1 LPIIATKM
9 GEQLIKLV
17 KLQKMDTAISILK
30 TEIAEIPVQ
39 KAAIDNSLQEIKKQI
54 SEVAEQKM
62 LLGVECRK
70 EEMEL
75 TEIEN
80 EIKKHQQ
87 ELYQIKTNEAYS
99 KLQDEIK
106 QKQEQKGKSEEE
118 IIKFLDKDD
127 EFANQASKLSETLKR
142 MEEES
147 YSKKQVLDNR
157 LTELE
162 ENLKKLLAEK
172 EKLVQEISP
181 ESIKRYES
189 IATTKDGLAV
199 VSVEGDHCGGCH
211 VLLPSQVYEDLAR
224 DDRMVTCG
232 SCGRILYLQGE
243 ERSET
248 ESETTTK
255 DIR

>member
-1 LPIIATKM
+1 MKRAYWKEAIEVCSSFQIWFPFM
-9 GEQLIKLV
+9 GRFCSV
-17 KLQKMDTAISILK
+17 VN
-30 TEIAEIPVQ
+30 TE
-39 KAAIDNSLQEIKKQI
+39 
-54 SEVAEQKM
+54 
-62 LLGVECRK
+62 
-70 EEMEL
+70 
-75 TEIEN
+75 
-80 EIKKHQQ
+80 
-87 ELYQIKTNEAYS
+87 
-99 KLQDEIK
+99 
-106 QKQEQKGKSEEE
+106 
-118 IIKFLDKDD
+118 
-127 EFANQASKLSETLKR
+127 
-142 MEEES
+142 
-147 YSKKQVLDNR
+147 
-157 LTELE
+157 TELE

>member
-1 LPIIATKM
+1 LPTIATKM
-9 GEQLIKLV
+9 REQLIKLV
-17 KLQKMDTAISILK
+17 KLQKMDTAIGILK
-30 TEIAEIPVQ
+30 AEIAEIPGQ
-39 KAAIDNSLQEIKKQI
+39 KASMDASLQEIKRQI
-54 SEVAEQKM
+54 NEVAEQKK
-62 LLGVECRK
+62 LLGVERKK

-75 TEIEN
+75 AEIEN

-127 EFANQASKLSETLKR
+127 EFANQALELSETLKR

-147 YSKKQVLDNR
+147 RSKKQMLDNR
-157 LTELE
+157 LAELE
-162 ENLKKLLAEK
+162 ENLKKLLGEK
-172 EKLVQEISP
+172 EKLVQEIP
-181 ESIKRYES
+181 PGPIKRYEA
-189 IATTKDGLAV
+189 IAATKDGLAV

-232 SCGRILYLQGE
+232 NCGRILYLPE
-243 ERSET
+243 EEKNET